1 MKARFFVVFA
11 GFALIFGGLS
21 TRLYALQ
28 IHGNANIF
36 GRTKGSNESILPTIS
51 ARGQI
56 FFTDRSGGEVA
67 VAIVKDYP
75 SLFVSPRDIIDPGAA
90 ASLIAPIVGMDAQ
103 ELSDQIEKK
112 KAEGGEY
119 LLLVPRAE
127 REQVEAVENLKL
139 KGLSIEERQG
149 RYYPYQQLAS
159 HVVGFVDKRGE
170 SRAPEGLY
178 GIEKYYND
186 ALSRGE
192 DKHLTI
198 DRAIQN
204 HAEGL
209 LEDLLEKYGATEGT
223 IVVQNPTSG
232 AILAMVTKP
241 DFDPNEYNNFPIKN
255 FINPAVQLIYEPG
268 SVIKPITLAAGI
280 DAGAITPESTYVDT
294 GSVTL
299 NGMTIHNFENKVYGK
314 ITMRDMIQNSINT
327 GAIHA
332 ERVLG
337 HEKFYSALQNFG
349 FNEKTGVDLPGEV
362 NNNIRNLARK
372 DVRAI
377 DFGTAAYGQGIS
389 VTPIAL
395 ITAYSA
401 IANGGVLMRPY
412 ITEEIGSETVRRVL
426 KESTTKT
433 IREIL
438 SSTVVKNR
446 VAAIP
451 NYNVA
456 GKTGT
461 AFIADAKTGK
471 YTDQMI
477 HTFVGFAPATSPQFT
492 ILVKLERPAHGEA
505 AGETVVATFKKLA
518 EFMLNYYHIAP
529 DNISAPTQ

>member
-1 MKARFFVVFA
+1 MKLRFFLVFA
-11 GFALIFGGLS
+11 VFALIFGGLS
-21 TRLYALQ
+21 TRLYTLQ

-36 GRTKGSNESILPTIS
+36 GRTAGSNENILPTIS

-75 SLFVSPRDIIDPGAA
+75 SLFVSPRDIIDPGAG
-90 ASLIAPIVGMDAQ
+90 ASLIAPIVGMDAT
-103 ELSDQIEKK
+103 ELAEQIEKK
-112 KAEGGEY
+112 KSEGREY
-119 LLLVPRAE
+119 LLLTPRAE
-127 REQVEAVENLKL
+127 KAQVEAVETLKL

-149 RYYPYQQLAS
+149 RYYPYRQLAS
-159 HVVGFVDKRGE
+159 HVVGFVNKSGE

-186 ALSRGE
+186 ALSGGE

-209 LEDLLEKYGATEGT
+209 LEDLLKNYGATEGT
-223 IVVQNPTSG
+223 IIVQNPTSG
-232 AILAMVTKP
+232 AILAMATKP

-280 DAGAITPESTYVDT
+280 DTGALTPETTYVDT

-299 NGMTIHNFENKVYGK
+299 NGKTVRNFENKIYGK
-314 ITMRDMIQNSINT
+314 ITMREMIQSSVNT

-332 ERVLG
+332 ERILG
-337 HEKFYSALQNFG
+337 HERFYRALQDFG
-349 FNEKTGVDLPGEV
+349 FNEKTGIDLPGEV
-362 NNNIRNLARK
+362 NNNIRNLVRK

-377 DFGTAAYGQGIS
+377 DFATAAYGQGIS
-389 VTPIAL
+389 VTPISL
-395 ITAYSA
+395 VTAYSA
-401 IANGGVLMRPY
+401 IANGGILMRPY
-412 ITEEIGSETVRRVL
+412 ITEEMGFETVRRVL
-426 KESTTKT
+426 KESTTEI
-433 IREIL
+433 IRGIL
-438 SSTVVKNR
+438 ALAVVKNR
-446 VAAIP
+446 VATIP
-451 NYNVA
+451 NYHIA

-461 AFIADAKTGK
+461 AFIADPKSGK

-477 HTFVGFAPATSPQFT
+477 HTFVGFAPATNPQFT
-492 ILVKLERPAHGEA
+492 ILVKMERPARGEA
-505 AGETVVATFKKLA
+505 AGLTVVSTFKKLA
-518 EFMLNYYHIAP
+518 EFILSYYRIAP
-529 DNISAPTQ
+529 DNVPILSS